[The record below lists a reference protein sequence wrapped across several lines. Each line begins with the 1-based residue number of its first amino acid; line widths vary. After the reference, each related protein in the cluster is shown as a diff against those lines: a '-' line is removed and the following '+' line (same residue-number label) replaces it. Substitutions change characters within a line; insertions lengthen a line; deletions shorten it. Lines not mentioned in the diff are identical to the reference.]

1 MGYKLGS
8 PRGDL
13 SFDTRDSAFA
23 MPKSVVIDP
32 AFHWAEDAAPQTALI
47 DTVIYEAH
55 VKGLTALH
63 PGLPAPL
70 RGTVL
75 GLCADPVL
83 EHLLRLGVTAI
94 ELLPVQAF
102 VDDRFLVSRGLR
114 NYWGY
119 QTIGF
124 FAPEPRYLGRGG
136 IREMQSMV
144 HRFHSAGIEVILDVV
159 YNHSGEGDA
168 LGPTLSF
175 RGLDN
180 RSYYRLADGGRTYVN
195 DTGTGNTFNL
205 THPMVLR
212 LVMDSLR
219 YWVETFH
226 IDGFRFDLASVLGR
240 EAQGFDPQGGFFDA
254 IRQDP
259 VLARVKLIAEPWD
272 IGPGGYQL
280 GAYPHPFLEWN
291 DRLRIACSG
300 HPTASIIRGAP
311 RQARSISSPRM
322 TALPCTTLS
331 ALPSSATL
339 PMARITAMGMAKTI
353 PTILA
358 SKGQPGIR
366 PFWPP
371 EACASATC
379 WPR

>member
-1 MGYKLGS
+1 MDGDVDDGAALLPPPGAALRGFSAGAMLDEEGLDFWGASDALERLEAALPRHEQPMVTAGGGGGGGGSGGGGVVMDLTTDDGMIEAIRRRGPGYVAAVQWH
-8 PRGDL
+8 PEML
-13 SFDTRDSAFA
+13 SDQ
-23 MPKSVVIDP
+23 VDP
-32 AFHWAEDAAPQTALI
+32 AFQWGEDAAPQTALT

-63 PGLPAPL
+63 PGVPAPL

-83 EHLLRLGVTAI
+83 EHLVRLGVTAV

-180 RSYYRLADGGRTYVN
+180 RSYYRLADGGRNYVN

-212 LVMDSLR
+212 MVMDSLR
-219 YWVETFH
+219 YWVETYH
-226 IDGFRFDLASVLGR
+226 VDGSVLIWP
-240 EAQGFDPQGGFFDA
+240 AFWA
-254 IRQDP
+254 
-259 VLARVKLIAEPWD
+259 ARPADLTRRA
-272 IGPGGYQL
+272 
-280 GAYPHPFLEWN
+280 AFLTQ
-291 DRLRIACSG
+291 S
-300 HPTASIIRGAP
+300 
-311 RQARSISSPRM
+311 ARTR
-322 TALPCTTLS
+322 
-331 ALPSSATL
+331 
-339 PMARITAMGMAKTI
+339 
-353 PTILA
+353 
-358 SKGQPGIR
+358 
-366 PFWPP
+366 
-371 EACASATC
+371 C
-379 WPR
+379 WPASS